1 MDPVIQMVMNMDM
14 GMGMG
19 MGMGLGIGMGMD
31 MDMGMCMSMGLV
43 IGMAVVLMT
52 VTEAV
57 CGPRPQYSH
66 NGVSMGYLR
75 GLQRVSM
82 SLKRSLW
89 ALWRSVRGL

>member
-1 MDPVIQMVMNMDM
+1 MDPVIQMVMVMSMGMGLGMDMDMDM

-19 MGMGLGIGMGMD
+19 
-31 MDMGMCMSMGLV
+31 MGLV

-89 ALWRSVRGL
+89 ALWRSMRGL

>member
-1 MDPVIQMVMNMDM
+1 MDPVIQMVMVMS
-14 GMGMG
+14 
-19 MGMGLGIGMGMD
+19 MGMGLGMDMD
-31 MDMGMCMSMGLV
+31 MDMGMCMGMGLV

-82 SLKRSLW
+82 SLKMSPC
-89 ALWRSVRGL
+89 AL